1 MKAIQE
7 TELTSECP
15 DSHHH
20 VVKSDPTMVR
30 IRTLVFTLTVKALL
44 TQAKRLVGNSLASCW
59 RLLTVTVNPTAKAP
73 IMKAWRTVGGFNRLK
88 AVGGGIQW
96 QYELVHGNSV
106 REEARE

>member
-7 TELTSECP
+7 TELTSKCP

-30 IRTLVFTLTVKALL
+30 IRTLVFTLTVKPLL
-44 TQAKRLVGNSLASCW
+44 TQAKRLVGNGLASCW
-59 RLLTVTVNPTAKAP
+59 RLLTVTVNPNAKAP
-73 IMKAWRTVGGFNRLK
+73 IMKGWRTAGGFNCLK

-96 QYELVHGNSV
+96 QYGLVHRNSV